1 MTFRSAREYAETFEP
16 LLFAEC
22 AAIAADRFENAR
34 LAAALLR
41 EVASVDPAEYKRQQL
56 SDAVGVRCVG
66 VFISELAE
74 RMPKTTM
81 TNISLLLPHLD
92 GEAYSLRSSLVTVLG
107 ELILIPFRI
116 GD

>member
-1 MTFRSAREYAETFEP
+1 MTS
-16 LLFAEC
+16 LF
-22 AAIAADRFENAR
+22 FPQQVGN
-34 LAAALLR
+34 
-41 EVASVDPAEYKRQQL
+41 VDPAEYKRQQL
-56 SDAVGVRCVG
+56 SDDVGVRCVG